1 MMEIV
6 KQYSLHV
13 FVVDNTFTNT
23 SPCR

>member
-23 SPCR
+23 SP